1 MATTHALSPG
11 RHQFFSPLK
20 NLTFEYIVHAPSPP
34 TSKPSSLITI
44 QCPAWG
50 LGSQYLQHGLSPLY
64 TTHEHVCLFFHPR
77 GTGNSTR
84 PTHHHEMTSMPH
96 LASDL
101 DDLRLHLGLDS
112 FPALLGHSN
121 GGAIALGYAEM
132 YPSRVQR
139 LGLLNHQLI
148 GFEDRADL
156 EAVARHDERYRG
168 ALEIARREYASRN
181 SDEEFARSVDA
192 LWPVYFHDPARYVGE
207 LRAAIGPVARM
218 SLWCYRGVYGS
229 DARLERPEQMVE
241 GLGAVRAKTLIIFG
255 ADDLICGLRIAER
268 TKLGIPDAR
277 VLVYDRCGHFPWI
290 EQKAKTFHDIVA
302 FVEESTESKSQHPW

>member
-1 MATTHALSPG
+1 MATAHALSPG

-20 NLTFEYIVHAPSPP
+20 NLTFEYIVHGPSSPSP
-34 TSKPSSLITI
+34 SPSSLITI

-50 LGSQYLQHGLSPLY
+50 LGSQYLQHGLRPLY
-64 TTHEHVCLFFHPR
+64 TTHKRICLFFHPR
-77 GTGNSTR
+77 GTGHSTR
-84 PTHHHEMTSMPH
+84 PAHPHEMTSMPH

-101 DDLRLHLGLDS
+101 EDLRLHLGLDS

-132 YPSRVQR
+132 YPCRVQQ
-139 LGLLNHQLI
+139 LVLLNHQLI

-156 EAVARHDERYRG
+156 EAVAPRDERYRG
-168 ALEIARREYASRN
+168 ALETARREYASRN

-192 LWPVYFHDPARYVGE
+192 LWPVYFYDPGRYVGE
-207 LRAAIGPVARM
+207 LRAAIGPVARSRL

-229 DARLERPEQMVE
+229 DARLERPQQMVE
-241 GLGAVRAKTLIIFG
+241 GLGAVRAKTLMIFG
-255 ADDLICGLRIAER
+255 ADDLICGVRIAER
-268 TKLGIPDAR
+268 TRLGISDAR

-290 EQKAKTFHDIVA
+290 EQKDRTMHDIVT
-302 FVEESTESKSQHPW
+302 FVEEPTTSHPW